1 MTTTN
6 TTRRKITVHPLK
18 VDRRGRPYSVSFDGE
33 TIIPK
38 TYNPSHD
45 ACRSLTE
52 QGYRG
57 ALEVWGQGET
67 YPRMIINDIE
77 RAAKLTVSETERH
90 GPRVVR
96 YKPLDR
102 SVFSRETQEP
112 VWHQD

>member
-1 MTTTN
+1 MTTTS
-6 TTRRKITVHPLK
+6 RHKITIHPLK
-18 VDRRGRPYSVSFDGE
+18 LDRRGQPYSVSFEGD

-52 QGYRG
+52 QGYHG
-57 ALEVWGQGET
+57 ALEVWSDGET
-67 YPRMIINDIE
+67 HPRMIINDIE
-77 RAAKLTVSETERH
+77 RAAKFTVSETKTH

-102 SVFSRETQEP
+102 SVFSREAQEP
-112 VWHQD
+112 V